1 MIGLGGKRSQPGN
14 QIARREPRPL
24 GVAGI
29 RHGADNAV
37 FYDGA
42 ACPAE
47 LGLGRPTDVRPLVE
61 GMVWIKQ
68 GDDDV
73 HIQQGARGLHALL
86 VLYLLNMVE
95 RDNLA
100 AGGQHGDA
108 AAQGRGRFRRWRIQ
122 TTPREVGNHL
132 ASRAAIALRQSLSRL
147 QHVIGDVQSCS
158 HASDAITSPH
168 HGQERLSLGIT

>member
-1 MIGLGGKRSQPGN
+1 M
-14 QIARREPRPL
+14 E
-24 GVAGI
+24 
-29 RHGADNAV
+29 D
-37 FYDGA
+37 
-42 ACPAE
+42 
-47 LGLGRPTDVRPLVE
+47 
-61 GMVWIKQ
+61 MVWTKQ
-68 GDDDV
+68 GDDDAY
-73 HIQQGARGLHALL
+73 IQQGAHGLHALL
-86 VLYLLNMVE
+86 VLYSLDVVQ

-122 TTPREVGNHL
+122 TTPCEVENHL

-158 HASDAITSPH
+158 HASDAITLPH